1 MDGFYEPDRAVAAL
15 ESNDPK
21 QVAELLETP
30 PWNPTIQEMCLGGFF
45 HGEDSM
51 GIYLYLYL
59 YIYRLTA
66 KTVSASLSQPTG
78 RRESANRKARVSQP
92 EGASQPTGRPESV
105 DQDSA
110 SQQDGASQ
118 TTRSQV
124 RQPGQPGPESDNQ
137 VN

>member
-1 MDGFYEPDRAVAAL
+1 VDGFYEPDRAVAAL

-59 YIYRLTA
+59 YIYID
-66 KTVSASLSQPTG
+66 SQ
-78 RRESANRKARVSQP
+78 RRPCQP
-92 EGASQPTGRPESV
+92 A
-105 DQDSA
+105 
-110 SQQDGASQ
+110 
-118 TTRSQV
+118 
-124 RQPGQPGPESDNQ
+124 
-137 VN
+137 